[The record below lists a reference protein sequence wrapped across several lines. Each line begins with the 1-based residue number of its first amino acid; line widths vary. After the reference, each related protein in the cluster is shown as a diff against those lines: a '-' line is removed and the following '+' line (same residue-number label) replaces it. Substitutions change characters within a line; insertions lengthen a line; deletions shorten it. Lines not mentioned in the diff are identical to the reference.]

1 MNARSELSFD
11 RHIIITWS
19 REVFPHSVDRR
30 AEKVL
35 ATLVNHP
42 AVQVHVVLCRILSIR
57 QPDGTR
63 RVMFEPLP
71 NDGINTRTP
80 LTNKLVL
87 ATWEMV
93 VAGPACK
100 DVSEIPGMR
109 VDTYE

>member
-1 MNARSELSFD
+1 
-11 RHIIITWS
+11 
-19 REVFPHSVDRR
+19 
-30 AEKVL
+30 
-35 ATLVNHP
+35 
-42 AVQVHVVLCRILSIR
+42 
-57 QPDGTR
+57 
-63 RVMFEPLP
+63 MFEPLP